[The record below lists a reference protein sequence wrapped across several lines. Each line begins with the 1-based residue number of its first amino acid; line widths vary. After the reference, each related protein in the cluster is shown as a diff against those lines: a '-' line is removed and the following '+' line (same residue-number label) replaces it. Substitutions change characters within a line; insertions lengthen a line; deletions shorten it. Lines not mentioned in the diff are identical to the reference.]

1 MATFKKKELNEIVGG
16 DFTATGSDRNSIAN
30 SEIETGPVDKP
41 FNNTSNYE
49 KGQSTTS
56 DTVFGRYRQ
65 NIPWFVVYSFGGS
78 GSGRGITA
86 NVDTSLDDPFVDK
99 DKTVGSYN
107 IDIPD
112 YTSTKSMNDE
122 LPLYATNRT
131 DVENTENIYE
141 ENKSVVIK
149 KKTMEERIEDL
160 VKRTKSNDV
169 TDKNYSPKVDKI
181 LDTIHDEDLSEK
193 QLEDLKSAI
202 MDRINNPKQVKKL

>member
-16 DFTATGSDRNSIAN
+16 DFKATGSDRNPITN

-49 KGQSTTS
+49 KGQSTTT

-65 NIPWFVVYSFGGS
+65 NIPWFAVYSFGGS

-86 NVDTSLDDPFVDK
+86 NVDTSLDDPFIDK
-99 DKTVGSYN
+99 DDTVGSYN
-107 IDIPD
+107 VNG
-112 YTSTKSMNDE
+112 YKDE
-122 LPLYATNRT
+122 
-131 DVENTENIYE
+131 ESENIYE
-141 ENKSVVIK
+141 EKKSVVIK

-169 TDKNYSPKVDKI
+169 TDKNHSPKVDKI

>member
-16 DFTATGSDRNSIAN
+16 DFTATGSDRNSITN

-65 NIPWFVVYSFGGS
+65 NIPWFAVYSFGGS

-99 DKTVGSYN
+99 DNTVGSYN
-107 IDIPD
+107 VNG
-112 YTSTKSMNDE
+112 YKDE
-122 LPLYATNRT
+122 DN
-131 DVENTENIYE
+131 ENIYE
-141 ENKSVVIK
+141 ENKPVVIN

-202 MDRINNPKQVKKL
+202 MDKINNPKQVKKL

>member
-16 DFTATGSDRNSIAN
+16 DFTATGGDRNPIKN

-49 KGQSTTS
+49 KGQSTTT

-65 NIPWFVVYSFGGS
+65 NIPWFAVYSFGGS

-99 DKTVGSYN
+99 DNTVGSHNLNGYE
-107 IDIPD
+107 
-112 YTSTKSMNDE
+112 DE
-122 LPLYATNRT
+122 
-131 DVENTENIYE
+131 ESENIYE

-149 KKTMEERIEDL
+149 KKTMEERIEDI

-181 LDTIHDEDLSEK
+181 LDSIHDEDLSEK
-193 QLEDLKSAI
+193 QLEDLKAAI
-202 MDRINNPKQVKKL
+202 MDRINNPKLVKKL

>member
-16 DFTATGSDRNSIAN
+16 DFTATGSDRNSITN

-65 NIPWFVVYSFGGS
+65 NIPWFAVYSFGGS

-99 DKTVGSYN
+99 DNTVGSYN
-107 IDIPD
+107 VNG
-112 YTSTKSMNDE
+112 YKDE
-122 LPLYATNRT
+122 DN
-131 DVENTENIYE
+131 ENIYE
-141 ENKSVVIK
+141 ENKPVVIK

-202 MDRINNPKQVKKL
+202 MNKINNPKQVKKL

>member
-16 DFTATGSDRNSIAN
+16 DFTATGSDRNSITN

-65 NIPWFVVYSFGGS
+65 NIPWFAVYSFGGS

-99 DKTVGSYN
+99 DNTVGSYN
-107 IDIPD
+107 VNG
-112 YTSTKSMNDE
+112 YKDE
-122 LPLYATNRT
+122 DN
-131 DVENTENIYE
+131 ENIYE
-141 ENKSVVIK
+141 ENKPVVIK

-202 MDRINNPKQVKKL
+202 MDKINNPKQVKKL

>member
-16 DFTATGSDRNSIAN
+16 DFTATGSDRNTITN

-41 FNNTSNYE
+41 FNDTSDYK
-49 KGQSTTS
+49 KGQSTTT
-56 DTVFGRYRQ
+56 DKVFGRYRQ
-65 NIPWFVVYSFGGS
+65 NIPWFAVYSFGGS

-99 DKTVGSYN
+99 DNTVGSYN
-107 IDIPD
+107 VNG
-112 YTSTKSMNDE
+112 YKDE
-122 LPLYATNRT
+122 DN
-131 DVENTENIYE
+131 ENIYE
-141 ENKSVVIK
+141 ENAPIVIK

-181 LDTIHDEDLSEK
+181 LDSIQDEDLSEK

-202 MDRINNPKQVKKL
+202 MNKINNPKQVKKL

>member
-16 DFTATGSDRNSIAN
+16 DITAIGSDRNSVTN

-41 FNNTSNYE
+41 FNDTSDYE

-65 NIPWFVVYSFGGS
+65 NIPWFAVYSFGGS

-86 NVDTSLDDPFVDK
+86 NVDTSLDDPFIDK

-107 IDIPD
+107 VDGD
-112 YTSTKSMNDE
+112 TED
-122 LPLYATNRT
+122 
-131 DVENTENIYE
+131 TENIYE
-141 ENKSVVIK
+141 ENKSVIIK

-181 LDTIHDEDLSEK
+181 LDTIQDEDLSEK
-193 QLEDLKSAI
+193 QLEDLKAAI
-202 MDRINNPKQVKKL
+202 MDRINNPKQIKKL